1 MGISI
6 INDVGI
12 NLDHALIISNI
23 ELGLEKFEIC
33 RGDIHPSLDTNVIK
47 GLDNR
52 MQAKLL
58 ESIQKAVNDL
68 TKDFMDIIANI
79 WTLLKSLELKVIND
93 TKACISVED
102 QVLGRLIQ
110 RTMQDAET
118 LNCASEQFFTLVN
131 DVCQSVDL
139 ARKVPIIPSYR
150 NKVKNWPYCI

>member
-1 MGISI
+1 M
-6 INDVGI
+6 
-12 NLDHALIISNI
+12 
-23 ELGLEKFEIC
+23 
-33 RGDIHPSLDTNVIK
+33 IK

-150 NKVKNWPYCI
+150 NKVKIGHIASEKVIPGVALIALTKQIDSKKSQK

>member
-1 MGISI
+1 
-6 INDVGI
+6 
-12 NLDHALIISNI
+12 
-23 ELGLEKFEIC
+23 
-33 RGDIHPSLDTNVIK
+33 VIK

-150 NKVKNWPYCI
+150 NKVKIGHIASEKVLGPQSLCQSMDSTYSKERKKGKDNNMDR

>member
-1 MGISI
+1 M
-6 INDVGI
+6 
-12 NLDHALIISNI
+12 
-23 ELGLEKFEIC
+23 
-33 RGDIHPSLDTNVIK
+33 IK

-79 WTLLKSLELKVIND
+79 WTLLKSLELQVIND

-150 NKVKNWPYCI
+150 NKVKIGHIASEKVIPGVALIALTKQIDSKKSQK